1 MDGVTVP
8 VACNMAAFR
17 WVFDAAS
24 FDENVRPPAEED
36 DWLRRTG
43 VSARF
48 VPEALVWHY
57 KAPEEI
63 RVMRILRLAWFRGSE
78 AGWWIRERV
87 KISSRE
93 RRKMAAG
100 CMNTSARAFAHAI
113 LRLCWGGVAVGL
125 AEFSKALA
133 LVGLINRRRA
143 RATELEVTPQA
154 KLEKYGVALLAS
166 RVGKLGAD
174 PCGGSEV
181 VLWED
186 AAILK
191 DAGIPVRVYG
201 SAAFEGAPVNVLPLR
216 TALPLITST
225 EYAMKLLRKEREGLI
240 VAYNEPSL
248 AGWAPDRVIAR
259 FDWSTALPSYWNWPV
274 WRSRFRRARYLF
286 PSENERRLF
295 FERNP
300 GIPERCTSVIPNAVN
315 LRLFR
320 PAKNAIDNR
329 PADDAAGW
337 LCGTVGTGQRDL

>member
-1 MDGVTVP
+1 MAAHMNESVSIVIPTRNRSATLARCLAALPAGAHGLNPPEVIVVDDCSGDRTAQTVEEFTRSSGWEARCLRQERPQGANAARNRGMRDARGEIIVMIDDDAIATEGWLGKLLSDLSQESPVVSGAIQLTIEGPILGKHRQEVSTFLTEVLSAPIGVDGVTVP

-78 AGWWIRERV
+78 AGWWIREGV

-133 LVGLINRRRA
+133 LVGLINRGA
-143 RATELEVTPQA
+143 RAPR
-154 KLEKYGVALLAS
+154 S
-166 RVGKLGAD
+166 
-174 PCGGSEV
+174 
-181 VLWED
+181 
-186 AAILK
+186 
-191 DAGIPVRVYG
+191 
-201 SAAFEGAPVNVLPLR
+201 
-216 TALPLITST
+216 
-225 EYAMKLLRKEREGLI
+225 
-240 VAYNEPSL
+240 
-248 AGWAPDRVIAR
+248 
-259 FDWSTALPSYWNWPV
+259 
-274 WRSRFRRARYLF
+274 WR
-286 PSENERRLF
+286 
-295 FERNP
+295 
-300 GIPERCTSVIPNAVN
+300 
-315 LRLFR
+315 
-320 PAKNAIDNR
+320 
-329 PADDAAGW
+329 
-337 LCGTVGTGQRDL
+337 